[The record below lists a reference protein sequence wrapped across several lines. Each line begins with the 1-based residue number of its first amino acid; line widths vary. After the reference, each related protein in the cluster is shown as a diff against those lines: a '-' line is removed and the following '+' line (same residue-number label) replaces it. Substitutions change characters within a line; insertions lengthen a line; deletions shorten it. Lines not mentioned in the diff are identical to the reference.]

1 MEVTFSAGPRAL
13 RIFFLRPATLKRSA
27 TSRPDYCLLDGP
39 DVNMLIEFGDAFEA
53 SDADVWSWFTEA
65 GFRNYEIS
73 PALQRRH
80 RHK

>member
-1 MEVTFSAGPRAL
+1 
-13 RIFFLRPATLKRSA
+13 
-27 TSRPDYCLLDGP
+27 
-39 DVNMLIEFGDAFEA
+39 MLIEFGDAFEA